1 MQHADTVYC
10 YRNTVRAVITPA
22 VPVKSSALAV
32 HGNQHL
38 ISTVQCSTVH
48 YTLYNRYNKYSAEQ
62 CSAVQPLC
70 NCTSHL
76 WQSMVLCG
84 LWSGVCVHNYTAWS
98 NIIDWTGYLPLPAK
112 HCHSQRTVRKQLAVQ
127 YKTQQTAD
135 SRSVCFSKPSRPE
148 LELFSNL
155 NLYPNLLLVLH
166 IY

>member
-1 MQHADTVYC
+1 MAYS
-10 YRNTVRAVITPA
+10 N
-22 VPVKSSALAV
+22 VPTLYKC
-32 HGNQHL
+32 
-38 ISTVQCSTVH
+38 STVQCSTVH

-135 SRSVCFSKPSRPE
+135 SRSVCLSKPSRPE

-155 NLYPNLLLVLH
+155 NLNLNLYSNTTHISVMELSHSYYRWSCISKLVVILVRS
-166 IY
+166 